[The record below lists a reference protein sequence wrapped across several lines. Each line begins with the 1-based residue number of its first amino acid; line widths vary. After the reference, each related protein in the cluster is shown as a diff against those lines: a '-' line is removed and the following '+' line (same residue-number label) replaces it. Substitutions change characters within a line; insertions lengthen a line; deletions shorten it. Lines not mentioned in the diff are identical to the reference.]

1 MLDFLQTDPVAFT
14 IPIGDGFPIYWY
26 GILITI
32 GIAIGAFWAGRE
44 IEKRDGDADTFYNG
58 LLIVVVAGYIFAR
71 LWYVIQ
77 DVIAGNA
84 ARYDSLIDILN
95 IRSGGANILGGFV
108 GAALV
113 GAWYIRR
120 KRLNFWMYADVAGPA
135 LLIAQAI
142 GRWGNFINQE
152 LYGPPTNRPWG
163 ILIDPA
169 NRLPQY
175 ADLNQFPLDTRFHP
189 TFLYESIW
197 LLLGFILLV
206 YLNNRFR
213 DSWRYGT
220 LFGLFLI
227 WWGGGRAWIEFFRP
241 DQPAIG
247 GSIITISMLFAL
259 LLAAAGVLIILQRY
273 DRLPENPSASRRRRR
288 RLRKPKPRRDAE

>member
-44 IEKRDGDADTFYNG
+44 IEKRNGDPDTFYNG
-58 LLIVVVAGYIFAR
+58 LLLVVVSGYLFAR
-71 LWYVIQ
+71 LWYVLQ
-77 DVIAGNA
+77 DVIAGGG
-84 ARYDSLIDILN
+84 ARYDSIIDVLN

-108 GAALV
+108 GAALI

-120 KRLNFWMYADVAGPA
+120 KRLNFWTYADVAGPA

-152 LYGPPTNRPWG
+152 LYGPPTDRPWG

-175 ADLNQFPLDTRFHP
+175 ADLNQFPVDTRFHP

-197 LLLGFILLV
+197 LFAGFLLLV
-206 YLNNRFR
+206 YLNHRFR
-213 DSWRYGT
+213 NEWKHGT

-227 WWGGGRAWIEFFRP
+227 WWGVGRTWIEFFRP

-247 GSIITISMLFAL
+247 DSVITISMVFAAL
-259 LLAAAGVLIILQRY
+259 LAVAGVVILLQRY
-273 DRLPENPSASRRRRR
+273 NRLPESPSAARRRRR
-288 RLRKPKPRRDAE
+288 RMRKPRPRRDSQ